1 MCTAASRER
10 TKRRLAPNGE
20 LEGVAPLPYV
30 LFLAAP
36 THCTVHGGAAVAAH
50 QRRRGGGCSESA
62 AADSALSLFSP
73 EPRDAI
79 RLLRSTSHTGAGA
92 I

>member
-1 MCTAASRER
+1 MQKTNFKNNLIENMFSLLFLKFISMCTAASHER

-36 THCTVHGGAAVAAH
+36 THCTVHGGAAVAA
-50 QRRRGGGCSESA
+50 
-62 AADSALSLFSP
+62 
-73 EPRDAI
+73 
-79 RLLRSTSHTGAGA
+79 
-92 I
+92 

>member
-30 LFLAAP
+30 LFLGAP
-36 THCTVHGGAAVAAH
+36 THCTVHVGVAAVAA
-50 QRRRGGGCSESA
+50 
-62 AADSALSLFSP
+62 
-73 EPRDAI
+73 
-79 RLLRSTSHTGAGA
+79 
-92 I
+92 